1 MQRATAAR
9 HRTGQVRHELVPRL
23 FRRPERA
30 EDAARDHCGA
40 TLLDATHRQTQ
51 VLRLDHDADAL
62 GVQSI
67 LQEVGDLL
75 RHALPDLQTPGE
87 HFDDTWDLRKP
98 DYAASGQVTHRSR
111 AEERQHVV
119 IVRA

>member
-9 HRTGQVRHELVPRL
+9 HRTGQVRHELVRRL

-30 EDAARDHCGA
+30 EDAARDHRGP

-51 VLRLDHDADAL
+51 VLRLDHHTDAI
-62 GVQSI
+62 GVQSM

-75 RHALPDLQTPGE
+75 RHALLDLQTPGE
-87 HFDDTWDLRKP
+87 HLDDSWDL
-98 DYAASGQVTHRSR
+98 
-111 AEERQHVV
+111 
-119 IVRA
+119 